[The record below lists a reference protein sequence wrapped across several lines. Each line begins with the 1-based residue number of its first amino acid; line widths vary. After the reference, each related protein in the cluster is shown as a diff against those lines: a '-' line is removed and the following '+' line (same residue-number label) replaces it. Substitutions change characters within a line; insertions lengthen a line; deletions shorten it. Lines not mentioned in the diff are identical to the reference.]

1 MQWLSQF
8 FLNPGFVLPGAAL
21 ASVPIVIHLLSR
33 LRYKKVRFA
42 AMEFLLQSDEQ
53 NRRRLIIEQL
63 LLLLLRVLAVILIGL
78 LIARLILDP
87 SSMLLMRGATTH
99 HVIVIDDTLSMR
111 AISSEQPLFDA
122 AVDTVQRMTSQAGG
136 RPGAQRVTVITMSE
150 PDRPLVMD
158 RALDAT
164 LMQDLGPRLSN
175 LKCSW
180 QSVSPVTALQAA
192 ANVINGGAGVAPQ
205 VHVVTDLRKSD
216 WQDRPDVTEAL
227 ESLAELEAEVSL
239 IQVAEESL
247 GNVSLSE
254 LSADNLAVAVGI
266 PWRMKLSFT
275 NDGSQIVTGLR
286 AVVMIDGNTLPVKVL
301 IPDIEAGE
309 SAELAHD
316 ITFDAPGLHAVQVRL
331 EDDLLNEDNSR
342 FLAVEV
348 TTSRRVLV
356 IDSEASQDD
365 AQFLSLA
372 ISDPDLTGRA
382 AEVRTADVLTAAS
395 LSDYDCIYLLNVPE
409 LPADAV
415 ERLRQYVESG
425 GGLAWFP
432 DERANTGWYNAL
444 AEKNVPLFPVK
455 LTSVHKQETADEA
468 DSAER
473 PYPAFEQHPIFLTY
487 NDPEAR
493 LADALRFRQWYSA
506 TTLDDDRARVLCR
519 MSSGDPII
527 FEHTVGRGRVMTFL
541 TTAGRRWSN
550 WPIADA
556 PGYVVTQML
565 LAEYLQKPSGSVAD
579 QEIDN
584 GLTFSWPISQYSET
598 LDIYLPESPDED
610 AEEDTF
616 LRLQAAPEQTDPA
629 VLPDQPGGAE
639 GPTADSEER
648 LTVPVPQARR
658 PGVYRIK
665 QYQLDGEPSER
676 LLALNVPATE
686 SDLTAADPQQVV
698 AQSESGH
705 VRVVPASTSDE
716 LSETDAG
723 RELRWLLIGLLTLVL
738 LCEQLL
744 ALRLSFHPEA
754 AA

>member
-1 MQWLSQF
+1 
-8 FLNPGFVLPGAAL
+8 
-21 ASVPIVIHLLSR
+21 
-33 LRYKKVRFA
+33 
-42 AMEFLLQSDEQ
+42 
-53 NRRRLIIEQL
+53 
-63 LLLLLRVLAVILIGL
+63 
-78 LIARLILDP
+78 
-87 SSMLLMRGATTH
+87 
-99 HVIVIDDTLSMR
+99 
-111 AISSEQPLFDA
+111 
-122 AVDTVQRMTSQAGG
+122 
-136 RPGAQRVTVITMSE
+136 
-150 PDRPLVMD
+150 
-158 RALDAT
+158 
-164 LMQDLGPRLSN
+164 
-175 LKCSW
+175 
-180 QSVSPVTALQAA
+180 
-192 ANVINGGAGVAPQ
+192 
-205 VHVVTDLRKSD
+205 VVK
-216 WQDRPDVTEAL
+216 
-227 ESLAELEAEVSL
+227 
-239 IQVAEESL
+239 
-247 GNVSLSE
+247 
-254 LSADNLAVAVGI
+254 
-266 PWRMKLSFT
+266 
-275 NDGSQIVTGLR
+275 
-286 AVVMIDGNTLPVKVL
+286 IDGNTLPVKVL

-316 ITFDAPGLHAVQVRL
+316 ITFDAPGLHAVEVQL
-331 EDDLLNEDNSR
+331 EDDLLIEDNSR

-356 IDSEASQDD
+356 IDAEASQDD

-382 AEVRTADVLTAAS
+382 AEIRTADVLTAAT

-415 ERLRQYVESG
+415 ERLGQYVQAG

-432 DERANTGWYNAL
+432 DERANTSWYNAL
-444 AEKNVPLFPVK
+444 AEKEARLFPVK
-455 LTSVHKQETADEA
+455 LMSVHKQDADDES

-473 PYPAFEQHPIFLTY
+473 PFPSFEQHPIFLTY

-506 TTLDDDRARVLCR
+506 TLADEDRATVLCR

-527 FEHTVGRGRVMTFL
+527 FEHTVGRGKVITFL

-565 LAEYLQKPSGSVAD
+565 LAEYLQKPSESVTD
-579 QEIDN
+579 QEIDS
-584 GLTFSWPISQYSET
+584 GLTFSWPISRYSET
-598 LDIYLPESPDED
+598 LDIYLPESPDLD
-610 AEEDTF
+610 DEEDTF
-616 LRLQAAPEQTDPA
+616 LRLQAAPETQDQTDPPA
-629 VLPDQPGGAE
+629 QDT
-639 GPTADSEER
+639 PTADTEER

-665 QYQLDGEPSER
+665 QYLLDGEPSER
-676 LLALNVPATE
+676 LLALNVPASE
-686 SDLTAADPQQVV
+686 SDLTSADPQQVA

-705 VRVVPASTSDE
+705 VRVVAAGTSDE

-723 RELRWLLIGLLTLVL
+723 RELRWLLIGLLTVVL